1 MMPLALTGVLLIA
14 GIVAFGVY
22 KMLNSFT
29 LKQTTSRY
37 RYVKTKDEGG
47 NEITKVI
54 DLEDKE

>member
-22 KMLNSFT
+22 KMLSSIT

-37 RYVKTKDEGG
+37 RYVKAKDEDG

-54 DLEDKE
+54 DLEDEN